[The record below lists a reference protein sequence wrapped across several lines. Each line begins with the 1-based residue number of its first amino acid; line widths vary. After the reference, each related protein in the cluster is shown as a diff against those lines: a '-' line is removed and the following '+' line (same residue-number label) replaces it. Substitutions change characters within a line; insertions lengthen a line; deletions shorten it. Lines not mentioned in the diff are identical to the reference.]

1 MIAEDICLQVLDEH
15 TKFVEDL
22 SDISPSVLVTME
34 TVYQKKMEGLLT
46 DENCFKIVIVSISLV
61 FVC

>member
-1 MIAEDICLQVLDEH
+1 MIAEDICLQVLDEY

-46 DENCFKIVIVSISLV
+46 DENCFKIVMVSISLV
-61 FVC
+61 SVC